1 MKSKISYAVAAI
13 LGGTSVVAAA
23 QEQTVSTSETTSEGI
38 PEVIVTAQRRSE
50 KMQDVPISMQALTS
64 QTLQQL
70 NVTTF
75 DDYLKYLPNVT
86 SANNGP
92 GQNEVFMRGLSAG
105 SQASQGSGSTG
116 LWPNVAIYLDNQSG
130 QLPNR
135 NLDVYAADMERIEV
149 LAGPQ
154 GTLFGAGA
162 EAGVI
167 RYITNSPKLDRTEA
181 NVTASYGVTA
191 GGDPNTALQA
201 VLNVPLIEGKMAV
214 RGVIYTDHRG
224 GYIDNVP
231 ATFTRK
237 NTDIGSFFAYLPGTP
252 IPGTNPVQYTC
263 PDGLPNNGSCIPPG
277 SPVINNSLVARD
289 NINPVQYQ
297 GIRAELLYKFSDD
310 WDLLVT
316 QSYQDMNSQG
326 VFYQQPFASDG
337 QPLQPLQ
344 VTLFNTAY
352 NKDRFESTAW
362 TVNGKF
368 GDIRAVYTGGY
379 LVRHIDQT
387 GDYTNYAR
395 GLYADYYQCY
405 GPSTYNPLATAN
417 NPALKPTC
425 FSPSSTWKA
434 TEQNQHFQNELR
446 FSTPDEWR
454 LRGILGAFWEDNKL
468 YDQTAWKYRNLP
480 PCTSSGTPGVDPGNT
495 GCLSIVG
502 TIPGTTVKYPG
513 LQDDHT
519 SFYQDQVREYKQL
532 AFFASVDFDLIPKT
546 LTVTAGTRYF
556 RFDNSMKG
564 GVLSSFGCFQ
574 AGLNGALIPG
584 ATAGCYVANSPNPY
598 KTPLFGANY
607 WSYNL
612 DSDHLSNSET
622 GTRSRANL
630 TWHATP
636 DVMLYYTFSQG
647 FRPGGFNQNGGA
659 PHAYQAQGA
668 PGPGNAAQYIIP
680 QAYTSDNLTN
690 NEIGWKTE
698 FFNHRLLWNGAVYKE
713 NWNNVQIEFF
723 QPGLVG
729 NLFYDTNGQNFEIK
743 GLETQLVARITDG
756 FTLQGAAAWNSS
768 EQTNSPALLVNNP
781 AASNY
786 GQPITNACNLF
797 LLTCVT
803 AQTPGSQVPNPYGAK
818 GSPSANAP
826 PVQFSLHARYEWQI
840 GGFVPFIQAGA
851 FHTAHSFTQAGA
863 NPTFHVG
870 GTISSSRGRFEN
882 PAYTTYDAAIGV
894 SKDAWRFTLS
904 CENLNNSNASTFI
917 SSQQFITAQT
927 PLRPRVITGTFG
939 YQF

>member
-13 LGGTSVVAAA
+13 LGGTSVAVSA
-23 QEQTVSTSETTSEGI
+23 QEQATSTETTTSEGI
-38 PEVIVTAQRRSE
+38 TEVIVTAQRRSE
-50 KMQDVPISMQALTS
+50 KMQDVPISMQALTG

-70 NVTTF
+70 NIQTF

-86 SANNGP
+86 SASNGP

-116 LWPNVAIYLDNQSG
+116 LWPNVAIYLDNQNG

-135 NLDVYAADMERIEV
+135 NLDIYAADIDRIEV

-167 RYITNSPKLDRTEA
+167 RYITNAPKLNRTEGS
-181 NVTASYGVTA
+181 VTASYGVTA
-191 GGDPNTALQA
+191 GGDPNTSVQA
-201 VLNVPLIEGKMAV
+201 VLNLPLIEDKMAV
-214 RGVIYTDHRG
+214 RGVIYNDHRG

-237 NTDIGSFFAYLPGTP
+237 NTDIGIGFAYLPAVG
-252 IPGTNPVQYTC
+252 GVC
-263 PDGLPNNGSCIPPG
+263 PDGLPNNGFCVPPG
-277 SPVINNSLVARD
+277 SPVANNFLIAQN
-289 NINPVQYQ
+289 NINPVTYQ

-310 WDLLVT
+310 WDLLIS
-316 QSYQDMNSQG
+316 QSYQDMHSQG
-326 VFYQQPFASDG
+326 VFYQQPFGSDG

-344 VTLFNTAY
+344 VTLFNTAS
-352 NKDRFESTAW
+352 NKDKFESTAW

-395 GLYADYYQCY
+395 GVYADYYQCY
-405 GPSTYNPLATAN
+405 GPGSYSTVPLTTS
-417 NPALKPTC
+417 KC
-425 FSPSSTWKA
+425 YSPSAAWHSV
-434 TEQNQHFQNELR
+434 EQNQHFQNELR
-446 FSTPDEWR
+446 FSTPDDWR
-454 LRGILGAFWEDNKL
+454 MRGILGAFWEDNKL
-468 YDQTAWKYRNLP
+468 YDQTAWMYKELP
-480 PCTSSGTPGVDPGNT
+480 PCTSSGTGGSDPGNT
-495 GCLSIVG
+495 GCLSNVG
-502 TIPGTTVKYPG
+502 TIPGTTVKNPG
-513 LQDDHT
+513 VQGDHT
-519 SFYQDQVREYKQL
+519 SFYQDQLREYKQL
-532 AFFASVDFDLIPKT
+532 AFFASVDFDIIPKK

-564 GVLSSFGCFQ
+564 SVLSSFGCFQ
-574 AGLNGALIPG
+574 GGLNGALIAGTVPG
-584 ATAGCYVANSPNPY
+584 SGCYVANSPNPY
-598 KTPLFGANY
+598 PAPSFGALY
-607 WSYNL
+607 YSYNL
-612 DSDHLSNSET
+612 DSDHLKDTET

-630 TWHATP
+630 TWHVTP

-647 FRPGGFNQNGGA
+647 FRPGGFNQNGGS
-659 PHAYQAQGA
+659 PHAYTQLPPPNPGA
-668 PGPGNAAQYIIP
+668 GSPNVAQYLIP
-680 QAYTSDNLTN
+680 RSYTSDNLTN

-723 QPGLVG
+723 NPGVVG
-729 NLFYDTNGQNFEIK
+729 NLFYDTNGQDFEIK
-743 GLETQLVARITDG
+743 GVETQLVAQILDG

-768 EQTNSPALLVNNP
+768 EQKNSPALLVNNP
-781 AASNY
+781 AAPGY
-786 GQPITNACNLF
+786 GKPITNACNLF
-797 LLTCVT
+797 LFVCQPV
-803 AQTPGSQVPNPYGAK
+803 QNPFGTT

-826 PVQFSLHARYEWQI
+826 PVEFSLHARYEWHI
-840 GGFVPFIQAGA
+840 AGYVPYIQAGA

-863 NPTFHVG
+863 NPTYHLG
-870 GTISSSRGRFEN
+870 GTVSTSRGRFEN

-894 SKDAWRFTLS
+894 SKDAWRFSLS

-939 YQF
+939 YSF

>member
-13 LGGTSVVAAA
+13 LGGTSVAAMA
-23 QEQTVSTSETTSEGI
+23 QEQATSTEAAASEGI
-38 PEVIVTAQRRSE
+38 TEVIVTAQRRSE
-50 KMQDVPISMQALTS
+50 KMQDVPISMQALTG

-70 NVTTF
+70 NIQTF
-75 DDYLKYLPNVT
+75 DDFLKYLPNVT
-86 SANNGP
+86 SASNGP

-135 NLDVYAADMERIEV
+135 NLDIYAADIDRIEV

-162 EAGVI
+162 QAGVI
-167 RYITNSPKLDRTEA
+167 RYITNAPKLDRTEG

-191 GGDPNTALQA
+191 HGDPNTAVQA
-201 VLNVPLIEGKMAV
+201 VLNVPLIEGKLAV
-214 RGVIYTDHRG
+214 RGVIYNDRRG

-237 NTDIGSFFAYLPGTP
+237 NTDIGISFAGYPANAQG
-252 IPGTNPVQYTC
+252 QC
-263 PDGLPNNGSCIPPG
+263 PDGLPNNGYCVPPG
-277 SPVINNSLVARD
+277 SPVLNNYLIAAN
-289 NINPVQYQ
+289 NINPVTYQ

-310 WDLLVT
+310 WDLLIS
-316 QSYQDMNSQG
+316 QSYQDMHSQG

-337 QPLQPLQ
+337 APLQPLQ
-344 VTLFNTAY
+344 VTLFNTSY
-352 NKDRFESTAW
+352 NKDKFESTAW

-368 GDIRAVYTGGY
+368 GDIKAVYTGGY
-379 LVRHIDQT
+379 LVRNVDQT

-395 GLYADYYQCY
+395 GVYADYYQCY
-405 GPSTYNPLATAN
+405 GPTTYNLGPPLSS
-417 NPALKPTC
+417 TC
-425 FSPSSTWKA
+425 YSPSALWHA
-434 TEQNQHFQNELR
+434 VEQNKHFQNELR

-468 YDQTAWKYRNLP
+468 WDQTAWMYKELP
-480 PCTSSGTPGVDPGNT
+480 PCTTNDSPGTGGNR
-495 GCLSIVG
+495 GCLSNVG
-502 TIPGTTVKYPG
+502 TIPGTTVQNPG
-513 LQDDHT
+513 VQGDHV
-519 SFYQDQVREYKQL
+519 SFYQDQVREVKQL

-564 GVLSSFGCFQ
+564 SVLSSFGCFQ
-574 AGLNGALIPG
+574 GGLNGALVPG
-584 ATAGCYVANSPNPY
+584 ATNGCYIANSPNPY
-598 KTPLFGANY
+598 PAPSFGSTY
-607 WSYNL
+607 YSFNL
-612 DSDHLSNSET
+612 DYDNLKDTET

-630 TWHATP
+630 TWHVTP
-636 DVMLYYTFSQG
+636 DVMVYYTFSQG

-659 PHAYQAQGA
+659 PHAYISLTPGSGA
-668 PGPGNAAQYIIP
+668 PPNAAQYLIP
-680 QAYTSDNLTN
+680 RSYTSDDLTN

-698 FFNHRLLWNGAVYKE
+698 FFNHRLLWNGALYKE

-723 QPGLVG
+723 NPGVVG
-729 NLFYDTNGQNFEIK
+729 NLFYNTNGQNFEIK
-743 GLETQLVARITDG
+743 GVETQLVAQITDG

-768 EQTNSPALLVNNP
+768 EQTNSPYLLVNNP
-781 AASNY
+781 AAPGY
-786 GQPITNACNLF
+786 GTPITNACNLF
-797 LLTCVT
+797 L
-803 AQTPGSQVPNPYGAK
+803 GSCQKVSNPFGTV

-826 PVQFSLHARYEWQI
+826 PVQFNVHARYEWHVA
-840 GGFVPFIQAGA
+840 GYVPFIQAGA

-863 NPTFHVG
+863 NPTFHLG
-870 GTISSSRGRFEN
+870 GTVSTSRGRFEN

-894 SKDAWRFTLS
+894 SKNAWRFALT
-904 CENLNNSNASTFI
+904 CENLTDSNASTFV

-927 PLRPRVITGTFG
+927 PLRPRVITGTLS